1 MRSVRSEDTGPE
13 IKVRCLLHRLG
24 FRFRLHRAD
33 LPGKPDVVLPRY
45 KVALFVH
52 GCFFHMHNCPRAQRE
67 PKTNA
72 EYWRKKRQSNA
83 DRDARTQ
90 KALKKIGWK
99 PVVVWECELRDADA
113 LSRRINSKILGRG
126 RRKRKQ

>member
-1 MRSVRSEDTGPE
+1 
-13 IKVRCLLHRLG
+13 
-24 FRFRLHRAD
+24 
-33 LPGKPDVVLPRY
+33 
-45 KVALFVH
+45 
-52 GCFFHMHNCPRAQRE
+52 MHNCPRAQRE